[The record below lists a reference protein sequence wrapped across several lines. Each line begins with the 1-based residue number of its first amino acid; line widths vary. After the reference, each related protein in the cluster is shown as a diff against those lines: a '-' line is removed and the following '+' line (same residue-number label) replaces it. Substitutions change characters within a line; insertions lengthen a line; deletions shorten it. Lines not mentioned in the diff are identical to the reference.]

1 VLPKRAS
8 SALGSFAGSLGAMDI
23 TASLRGARS
32 QEVMREHR
40 LKNWILDEGTPPS
53 NFEMP
58 RAASSA
64 DHHVQLRDSLLRD
77 SPTPSDTSR
86 RPASQASDI
95 RAQMNELRHRIS
107 DIKERAKESSK
118 RASSLTL
125 RTPSPLSSDKNYR
138 VSDPY
143 KSPSATSF
151 AERNYTPDGS
161 PGRPESFSRTVP
173 NHYHSV
179 QHSSEDLGEYAE
191 SSHYEDAEET
201 LDDLEEEL
209 ERGKAT
215 NGHSNGLGI
224 FQHAD
229 PLLSDVIEED
239 DGAEAESTS
248 GDTEYFD
255 PEAPPP
261 GGAVA
266 ERHEDRADAFDYENF
281 FLHSAM
287 GTYSRDRRDSFS
299 SDSSVETTRPASP
312 LRGGDLSDL
321 AARNRSRESVS
332 TAATFETAA
341 DGAGFDYLA
350 DDTLNDQH
358 HNNGVHQHRRV
369 DSAADVHGGS
379 SRSSS
384 PDLDAEA
391 QELFDSAALPD
402 DDGDDDGEDEDENDA
417 PAELPAP
424 RSSSS
429 AAVTPTSPT
438 GGLPPT
444 RRFSLGPR
452 ASMPVIASPPAFP
465 PSPPPADAIRRRRMS
480 GIPTSSSSSSDP
492 STTASDPFLDST
504 TTTAAKAAAAAAA
517 PAGTTAGAGAG
528 AGADAA
534 GAALMAAFIGL
545 DGLAVSPETIQR
557 DRALVESVVR
567 ALRTCCLEMQ
577 RARDARRDGWRARLV
592 EARRVLEQ
600 LDGVAAPAAV

>member
-1 VLPKRAS
+1 
-8 SALGSFAGSLGAMDI
+8 
-23 TASLRGARS
+23 
-32 QEVMREHR
+32 
-40 LKNWILDEGTPPS
+40 
-53 NFEMP
+53 
-58 RAASSA
+58 
-64 DHHVQLRDSLLRD
+64 
-77 SPTPSDTSR
+77 
-86 RPASQASDI
+86 
-95 RAQMNELRHRIS
+95 MNELRHRIS

-118 RASSLTL
+118 RASSLNL
-125 RTPSPLSSDKNYR
+125 RTPSPLSSDNYR

-161 PGRPESFSRTVP
+161 PGRPESFSRSVP
-173 NHYHSV
+173 SHSLAV
-179 QHSSEDLGEYAE
+179 QHSSEDLGGYAE

-209 ERGKAT
+209 QRGKGA

-224 FQHAD
+224 FPHPAQD

-239 DGAEAESTS
+239 MEGESTS

-255 PEAPPP
+255 PEA
-261 GGAVA
+261 GGVVVA

-312 LRGGDLSDL
+312 LRGSSAEADLSDL
-321 AARNRSRESVS
+321 AAHNQSRDSIS
-332 TAATFETAA
+332 TVATFETAA
-341 DGAGFDYLA
+341 DGGAGFDYLA

-358 HNNGVHQHRRV
+358 HNHPDANR
-369 DSAADVHGGS
+369 GGASS

-402 DDGDDDGEDEDENDA
+402 DDDDDEEEADSMPEPAGA
-417 PAELPAP
+417 PPLG
-424 RSSSS
+424 
-429 AAVTPTSPT
+429 AAASTPVSPT
-438 GGLPPT
+438 GGPPPPT

-465 PSPPPADAIRRRRMS
+465 PSPPPADAVRRRRMS
-480 GIPTSSSSSSDP
+480 GIPSSAA
-492 STTASDPFLDST
+492 TAADGASSDPFLDAPSSS
-504 TTTAAKAAAAAAA
+504 AAAAAAIAA
-517 PAGTTAGAGAG
+517 PAAAGSSP
-528 AGADAA
+528 DLA
-534 GAALMAAFIGL
+534 GAALMSAFIGL

-600 LDGVAAPAAV
+600 LDGASPAAPASAV